1 MIDRIAYALL
11 YYTGIPFERVM
22 AFGLA
27 TFSTFYIAYVVVVG
41 VA

>member
-11 YYTGIPFERVM
+11 YYTGIPSKCM
-22 AFGLA
+22 PAFGVA
-27 TFSTFYIAYVVVVG
+27 TFSTYYFAYVVLVD